1 MKQLI
6 AILFA
11 LLTLSVNAKNYVIT
25 DHGVI
30 ADSNIVNTK
39 SIQQVIDKAAKKGG
53 GTIVIPKG
61 TFLTGA
67 LFFKQG
73 TNLKL
78 EKGAVLKG
86 SDNIEDY
93 PLIPSRMEGKK
104 LDYYAALLNFY
115 DMKNFKITGPGT
127 VNGNGLNFWKS
138 FWAYREDMRKQGKE
152 ATNLDCHRPRLLF
165 IWGCKYFIIKDVNL
179 WNSGFWTTHLYQ
191 CKDAIIENC
200 NIQSPFQPVK
210 APSTDGID
218 LDVCKDIIIK
228 GCYIAVNDDAI
239 VMKGGKGPNAHNLP
253 ENGEVKNIIIENCT
267 FGPSHAT
274 MTLGSECIHGKDIV
288 MRNCTVNNN
297 CPILK
302 LKMRPDTYQTY
313 EDIVIENITGTC
325 GTIIDMNPW
334 KQFFNLEGSTEK
346 PKAIVRNIVMKNIK
360 VKANKFGVMQGNPED
375 TVSNILFKD
384 IDVTASDS
392 TIIKK
397 YDGIF
402 FNNVTINGKKQ

>member
-1 MKQLI
+1 MKKLI
-6 AILFA
+6 AILLA
-11 LLTLSVNAKNYVIT
+11 SLTLSVSAKNYVIT
-25 DHGVI
+25 DHGVA
-30 ADSNIVNTK
+30 ADSSILNTK
-39 SIQQVIDKAAKKGG
+39 AIQKVIDKAAEKGG

-78 EKGAVLKG
+78 QKGAVLKG

-115 DMKNFKITGPGT
+115 NMKNFMITGPGT
-127 VNGNGLNFWKS
+127 VNGNGLEFWKS
-138 FWAYREDMRKQGKE
+138 FWAYREEMKKQGKE
-152 ATNLDCHRPRLLF
+152 ATNLDCHRPRLVF
-165 IWGCKYFIIKDVNL
+165 IWGCKDFIIKDVNL

-191 CKDAIIENC
+191 CKEAIILNC
-200 NIQSPFQPVK
+200 NIQSPNKPVP

-253 ENGEVKNIIIENCT
+253 ENGEVKDILIENCT

-274 MTLGSECIHGKDIV
+274 LTLGSECLHGKDIN
-288 MRNCTVNNN
+288 MRNCKVNNN

-313 EDIVIENITGTC
+313 ENIQIENITGTC
-325 GTIIDMNPW
+325 GSVIDMNPW

-346 PKAIVRNIVMKNIK
+346 PKAIVRNITMKNIN
-360 VKANKFGVMQGNPED
+360 VKANKFGVIQGNPED
-375 TVSNILFKD
+375 SVSN
-384 IDVTASDS
+384 
-392 TIIKK
+392 
-397 YDGIF
+397 IF
-402 FNNVTINGKKQ
+402 FNNIIATVKDTSFVKKYEEIHMDNVIIDIK